1 MYLSPERSIS
11 EHLKFPKIEKKI
23 QFFEIFANI
32 SLPHL
37 YPFSHLFHVSIM
49 CLSCVYNVSIMCL
62 SCVYPYS
69 WFSLMTNSDVLHQP
83 PWVKNDLDAEHFAA
97 DDGTIFCSGG
107 WRKRQVH

>member
-11 EHLKFPKIEKKI
+11 EHLKFPKIEN
-23 QFFEIFANI
+23 FFSFLKYLQIYLSLI
-32 SLPHL
+32 SIHFLI
-37 YPFSHLFHVSIM
+37 LFI
-49 CLSCVYNVSIMCL
+49 CL